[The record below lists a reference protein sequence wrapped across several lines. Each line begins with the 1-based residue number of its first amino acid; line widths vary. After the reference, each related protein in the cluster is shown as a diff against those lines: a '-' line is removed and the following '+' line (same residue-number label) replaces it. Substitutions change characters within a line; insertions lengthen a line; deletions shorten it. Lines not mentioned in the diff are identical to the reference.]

1 MIVNIARFRAKP
13 GGENRLEAL
22 LRDLT
27 RRALARPNSGIHDFV
42 LCRSKADPGL
52 FLLYERLD
60 SEAHLEAHR
69 ATDFVKQFRRDSE
82 PVVQELATELLDI
95 VA

>member
-1 MIVNIARFRAKP
+1 VIVNIARFRAKP
-13 GGENRLEAL
+13 GGEKRLEAL

-27 RRALARPNSGIHDFV
+27 RRALARPNSGTHDFV
-42 LCRSKADPGL
+42 LCRSKADPGP

-82 PVVQELATELLDI
+82 PVVQELAAELLDI
-95 VA
+95 AA